1 MRNSDEKILQKRLLE
16 IFIMQEF
23 VNNRITTYNDVM
35 QLVHLVQNKLGF
47 NKKEAGKFIRNAIGF
62 FRNKKQ
68 V

>member
-35 QLVHLVQNKLGF
+35 KLVHLVQKKLGMS
-47 NKKEAGKFIRNAIGF
+47 KKEAGQLIRNAIGF
-62 FRNKKQ
+62 FRNKK
-68 V
+68 

>member
-35 QLVHLVQNKLGF
+35 KLVHLVQKKLGI
-47 NKKEAGKFIRNAIGF
+47 NKKEAGQLIRNAIGF
-62 FRNKKQ
+62 FRNKI
-68 V
+68 